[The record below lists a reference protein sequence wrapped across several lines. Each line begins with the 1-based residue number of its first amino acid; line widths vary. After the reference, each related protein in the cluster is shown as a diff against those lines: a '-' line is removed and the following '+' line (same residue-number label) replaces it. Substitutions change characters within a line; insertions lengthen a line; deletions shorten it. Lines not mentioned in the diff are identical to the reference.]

1 MSLDLGARKYELLH
15 CWQRG
20 VKEDSL
26 VPAFEKVLIL
36 YHPACF
42 KALTICREHT
52 KRIYKCTVFYT
63 RTDMW
68 FRWAHKLALSCWCML
83 LVLTGLFRFYSLY
96 MTCPWSDWGYIILKG
111 KMTHLLDVTFS
122 TLECKTHTQMC
133 HEIINV
139 TVLNVII
146 DVWH

>member
-1 MSLDLGARKYELLH
+1 
-15 CWQRG
+15 
-20 VKEDSL
+20 
-26 VPAFEKVLIL
+26 
-36 YHPACF
+36 
-42 KALTICREHT
+42 
-52 KRIYKCTVFYT
+52 
-63 RTDMW
+63 
-68 FRWAHKLALSCWCML
+68 
-83 LVLTGLFRFYSLY
+83 

-122 TLECKTHTQMC
+122 TLECKTHTQLC